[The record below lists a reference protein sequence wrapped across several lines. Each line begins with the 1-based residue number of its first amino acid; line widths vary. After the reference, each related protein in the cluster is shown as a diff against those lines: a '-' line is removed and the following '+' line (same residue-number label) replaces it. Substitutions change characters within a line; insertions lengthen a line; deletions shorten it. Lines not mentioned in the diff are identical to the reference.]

1 MSRYTIVKEIFMIIT
16 FCGHSDFCLAAKY
29 ESLLMSYLKSNYRD
43 NKIEFYLGGYGA
55 FDSFAYSCAK
65 SFKTFSPNTILTL
78 VVPYL
83 KYNFPTKN
91 YDYIVYPE
99 LENIPP
105 KYAISYRNRF
115 MVDKS
120 DLIIAYVHR
129 NYGGAYSMLKYAK
142 SKGKRILNL
151 TDL

>member
-1 MSRYTIVKEIFMIIT
+1 MKISTSAVNTRLKADLFHSRQA
-16 FCGHSDFCLAAKY
+16 S
-29 ESLLMSYLKSNYRD
+29 
-43 NKIEFYLGGYGA
+43 

-65 SFKTFSPNTILTL
+65 RFKALSPNVILTL

-83 KYNFPTKN
+83 KSNYSVAN

-105 KYAISYRNRF
+105 KYAISHRNRF

-120 DLIIAYVHR
+120 DLIIAYV
-129 NYGGAYSMLKYAK
+129 NKSYGGAYSMLKYAK
-142 SKGKRILNL
+142 LKGKPILNL
-151 TDL
+151 ADL

>member
-1 MSRYTIVKEIFMIIT
+1 MIIT
-16 FCGHSDFCLAAKY
+16 FCGHSDFCLSCKY
-29 ESLLMSYLKSNYRD
+29 EPILMSYLKSNYKD
-43 NKIEFYLGGYGA
+43 SKVEFYLGGYGA

-65 SFKTFSPNTILTL
+65 SFKDFSPSTTLTL

-83 KYNFPTKN
+83 KYNYSSSD

-105 KYAISYRNRF
+105 KYAISHRNRF

-120 DLIIAYVHR
+120 DLIIAYVNR
-129 NYGGAYSMLKYAK
+129 SYGGAYSMLKYAK
-142 SKGKRILNL
+142 SKGKNFLNL
-151 TDL
+151 ADL